1 MPELTDRIPLACR
14 LHDEQAAYP
23 YRDSFTLPV
32 CRGDLDAEGLVA
44 LFFAAIPSWLSRL
57 TALRNALVRP
67 FGLKTGTEPTLPV
80 APPFTVGQRIG
91 LFRLL
96 ALDGREAVL
105 GDDDRH
111 LNFRISLLFDDNG
124 GDGGTPLLSVSTLV
138 RPHNRLGRLYLALVL
153 PIHRLAVPAVARR
166 MAALIDRAP

>member
-1 MPELTDRIPLACR
+1 MPELTDRIPLASR
-14 LHDEQAAYP
+14 LHGEQAAYS

-32 CRGDLDAEGLVA
+32 RRGDLDAEGLMA
-44 LFFAAIPSWLSRL
+44 LFFATVPPWLSRL
-57 TALRNALVRP
+57 TALRNVLVRP
-67 FGLKTGTEPTLPV
+67 FGLKTGTGPMLPI

-111 LNFRISLLFDDNG
+111 LNFRISLLLDDNG
-124 GDGGTPLLSVSTLV
+124 GDGGTPALSASTLV
-138 RPHNRLGRLYLALVL
+138 RPHNRLGRIYLALVL
-153 PIHRLAVPAVARR
+153 PIHRLAVPAVTRR
-166 MAALIDRAP
+166 MAMLIDRAP